1 MTFLTPRG
9 AEAAAVRKGAP
20 GAWHVEILAGAAAA
34 SALPKFAADE
44 SVIVMGLC
52 GAVADLKVGDV
63 VVYDVVRDG
72 TTVVRGD
79 ERLTDLL
86 LDAVP
91 GAHRVTA
98 WTAGHVVTTLSE
110 RHTLAARGAD
120 VVDMEGTALSAA
132 LDARGVTFGTIRVV
146 SDDAARDLPALAD
159 VIAPDGTLRIG
170 VLLRAFAADPRGAFA
185 FIRDAQ
191 RALARMREVAA
202 LLART
207 PL

>member
-20 GAWHVEILAGAAAA
+20 EAWHVEIPAGAAAA
-34 SALPKFAADE
+34 AALPKFAADE

-52 GAVADLKVGDV
+52 GAVGGLEVGDV
-63 VVYDVVRDG
+63 VVYDAVRDERID
-72 TTVVRGD
+72 VRGS
-79 ERLTDLL
+79 ERLTELL

-91 GAHRVTA
+91 GAHRVNA
-98 WTAGHVVTTLSE
+98 WTAGHVVTTLVE
-110 RHTLAARGAD
+110 RRKLAAHGAD
-120 VVDMEGTALSAA
+120 VVDMEGTALSLA
-132 LDARGVTFGTIRVV
+132 LQLRGVAFGTIRVV
-146 SDDAARDLPALAD
+146 SDDATRDLPALAD

-170 VLLRAFAADPRGAFA
+170 VLLRAFAADPPGAFA

-191 RALARMREVAA
+191 KGLARLREVAA